1 MKTLTQALLTL
12 SIVLFVITGGFAQ
25 QQQSMS
31 PEMQAAMQLV
41 RENKWSE
48 AVRALEAITKAEP
61 KNPRAWYFLGN
72 SYHRLGEYEK
82 AVSAFETNIPI
93 SNNPAAMYNLACAYS
108 RLKKNEKALE
118 WLEKSING
126 GVFGVNLQTDEDL
139 NNIRGD
145 ARFVKMVD
153 ALDRRMRP
161 CMYQVESRQFDF
173 WVGNWEV
180 FNPQG
185 QKAGENVIQLFG
197 NGCGILENWTSTG
210 GGDGKSI
217 NYYDQRSGKWYQTW
231 MGINGQ
237 ATLYSGNLIDGVMR
251 FESEIVVNGAKT
263 INYLTFTKI
272 DDNTVRQVGET
283 STDGGKTRTVNYD
296 FKYVRKK

>member
-12 SIVLFVITGGFAQ
+12 SIVLFVITGVFAQ
-25 QQQSMS
+25 QQQPMS

-41 RENKWSE
+41 REKKWSE
-48 AVRALEAITKAEP
+48 AVSVLEAITAVEP

-72 SYHRLGEYEK
+72 SYHQLGAYEK
-82 AVSAFETNIPI
+82 AVTAFETNIPI
-93 SNNPAAMYNLACAYS
+93 SNNPSAMYNLACAYS
-108 RLKKNEKALE
+108 RLKKTEKALE

-126 GVFGVNLQTDEDL
+126 GVFGVNLEKDEDL

-145 ARFVKMVD
+145 ARFAKIVD
-153 ALDRRMRP
+153 AFDRRTRP
-161 CMYQVESRQFDF
+161 CMYQAEYRQLDF
-173 WVGNWEV
+173 WVGMWEV
-180 FNPQG
+180 YNPQG
-185 QKAGENVIQLFG
+185 QRAGDSIIQMFG
-197 NGCGILENWTSTG
+197 NGCGILENWTSTL

-217 NYYDQRSGKWYQTW
+217 NYYDPRTGKWYQTW

-237 ATLYSGNLIDGVMR
+237 PTLYSGNFTGGAMR
-251 FESEIVVNGAKT
+251 FEYEVLVNGVKT

-272 DDNTVRQVGET
+272 DDNTVRQLGET
-283 STDGGKTRTVNYD
+283 STDGGKTRTTNYD